1 MQLPEP
7 QCASD
12 EVIVQVA
19 TCGICGTDRAI
30 FRGEAPA
37 ARPVV
42 LGHEF
47 SGVVAEVGS
56 QVTEVSVGDR
66 VAVDPN
72 VVDGTCFFCRR
83 GETNL
88 CSGLSP
94 LGITRNGGFAEFAA
108 VPATNAYRLPDSV
121 SVEAGSLVE
130 PLACCVR
137 GLDQARIGLGDLVAV
152 LGAAVLALPTVSA
165 AAPSVNVVGD
175 ASGGI
180 PSDLVAV
187 ANNLNG
193 STFAAFLLYSIIG
206 LNQDYPSQINLSN
219 YTNAAGV
226 AAVNSALSDNLVQA
240 TGQFNGAKLE
250 SYTANNPATGAPW
263 TLGQLLSVPSVAS
276 TVAAQSLGG
285 TPITVPVYQYHAQSD
300 EVVPLAQSVAL
311 NKTYCGEGV
320 KVDFVTYPGD
330 HVSTDPAAAPDV
342 VNWINN
348 RFNGVAAPSNC

>member
-152 LGAAVLALPTVSA
+152 LGAGPIGCLLIQLARIQGAGTILAVEPEPARRNHAIAAGADFTCGPDEAVAVLRELRDPPADVVIEASGRTQTAEWAIGLVRRGGTVVLFGVY
-165 AAPSVNVVGD
+165 PEQERLSVNPFRVNEDELRIVGSLNNPNTHQRAIDLLSSGRVVLDGVITHRL
-175 ASGGI
+175 GLE
-180 PSDLVAV
+180 DLGKAMDRDSFPGAGKITIDPQKSAV
-187 ANNLNG
+187 A
-193 STFAAFLLYSIIG
+193 
-206 LNQDYPSQINLSN
+206 
-219 YTNAAGV
+219 
-226 AAVNSALSDNLVQA
+226 
-240 TGQFNGAKLE
+240 
-250 SYTANNPATGAPW
+250 
-263 TLGQLLSVPSVAS
+263 LGQSAR
-276 TVAAQSLGG
+276 
-285 TPITVPVYQYHAQSD
+285 
-300 EVVPLAQSVAL
+300 
-311 NKTYCGEGV
+311 C
-320 KVDFVTYPGD
+320 
-330 HVSTDPAAAPDV
+330 
-342 VNWINN
+342 
-348 RFNGVAAPSNC
+348 